1 MKVNGGNTYEN
12 KESVGCDTRIY
23 DDFFDDTGNCLAA
36 EELSEE
42 VVIEDEAVSD
52 LEEPE
57 TDIEEIQDESDDT
70 EAEVDAFSDEETT
83 EKQLENNEA
92 LESASLFSDTEEDT
106 IAVGIS
112 GKIVANGTDPWNKDV
127 TWTLYDDGELVFDG
141 SGTMEDYTESKLP
154 AWYQYREKSNQCGS
168 E

>member
-1 MKVNGGNTYEN
+1 MEEIHMKIKKALAVILASTTIFSMTPGTAW
-12 KESVGCDTRIY
+12 
-23 DDFFDDTGNCLAA
+23 AA

-57 TDIEEIQDESDDT
+57 TDIEEVQDESDDT

-127 TWTLYDDGELVFDG
+127 TWTLYDDGELVLRWIWNYG
-141 SGTMEDYTESKLP
+141 GLHRK
-154 AWYQYREKSNQCGS
+154 
-168 E
+168 

>member
-1 MKVNGGNTYEN
+1 MKIKKALGVILASTTIFSMTPGTAW
-12 KESVGCDTRIY
+12 
-23 DDFFDDTGNCLAA
+23 AA

-154 AWYQYREKSNQCGS
+154 AWYQYR
-168 E
+168 

>member
-1 MKVNGGNTYEN
+1 MKIKKALAVILASTTIFSMTPGT
-12 KESVGCDTRIY
+12 VW
-23 DDFFDDTGNCLAA
+23 AA

-141 SGTMEDYTESKLP
+141 SGTMED
-154 AWYQYREKSNQCGS
+154 
-168 E
+168 

>member
-1 MKVNGGNTYEN
+1 MKIKKALAVILASTTIFSMTPGTAW
-12 KESVGCDTRIY
+12 
-23 DDFFDDTGNCLAA
+23 AA

-141 SGTMEDYTESKLP
+141 WNYGGLHRK
-154 AWYQYREKSNQCGS
+154 
-168 E
+168 

>member
-1 MKVNGGNTYEN
+1 MKIKKALAVILASTTIFSMTPGTAW
-12 KESVGCDTRIY
+12 
-23 DDFFDDTGNCLAA
+23 AA

-127 TWTLYDDGELVFDG
+127 TWTLYDDGELVIRWIWNYG
-141 SGTMEDYTESKLP
+141 GLHRK
-154 AWYQYREKSNQCGS
+154 
-168 E
+168 

>member
-1 MKVNGGNTYEN
+1 MEEIHMKIKKALAVILASTTIFSMTPGTAW
-12 KESVGCDTRIY
+12 
-23 DDFFDDTGNCLAA
+23 AA

-154 AWYQYREKSNQCGS
+154 AWYQYR
-168 E
+168 

>member
-1 MKVNGGNTYEN
+1 MKIKKALAVILASTTIFSMTPGTAW
-12 KESVGCDTRIY
+12 
-23 DDFFDDTGNCLAA
+23 AA

-154 AWYQYREKSNQCGS
+154 AWYQYVT
-168 E
+168 

>member
-1 MKVNGGNTYEN
+1 MKIKKALAVILASTTIFSMTPGTAW
-12 KESVGCDTRIY
+12 
-23 DDFFDDTGNCLAA
+23 AA

-106 IAVGIS
+106 IA
-112 GKIVANGTDPWNKDV
+112 
-127 TWTLYDDGELVFDG
+127 
-141 SGTMEDYTESKLP
+141 M
-154 AWYQYREKSNQCGS
+154 
-168 E
+168 

>member
-1 MKVNGGNTYEN
+1 MKIKKALAVILASTTIFSMTPGTAW
-12 KESVGCDTRIY
+12 
-23 DDFFDDTGNCLAA
+23 AA

-141 SGTMEDYTESKLP
+141 SGTMEDYTESKLS
-154 AWYQYREKSNQCGS
+154 AWYQYREKVTSVVVNDGTKI
-168 E
+168 

>member
-1 MKVNGGNTYEN
+1 MKIKKALAVILASTTIFSMTPGTAW
-12 KESVGCDTRIY
+12 
-23 DDFFDDTGNCLAA
+23 AA

-141 SGTMEDYTESKLP
+141 SGTMEAYTESK
-154 AWYQYREKSNQCGS
+154 
-168 E
+168 

>member
-1 MKVNGGNTYEN
+1 MKIKKALAVILASTTIFSMTPGTAW
-12 KESVGCDTRIY
+12 
-23 DDFFDDTGNCLAA
+23 AA

-106 IAVGIS
+106 IAVYNRNFIR
-112 GKIVANGTDPWNKDV
+112 NN
-127 TWTLYDDGELVFDG
+127 YFF
-141 SGTMEDYTESKLP
+141 
-154 AWYQYREKSNQCGS
+154 
-168 E
+168 